1 MPTSAFPAIAYG
13 HVAFLKD
20 EIAYSFRDFAVDAKE
35 VADALGLDIEVIL
48 ALKEGRSKIVSQSL
62 LSNILF
68 ECLGGRNGHGS
79 RSGIS
84 KKTGSI
90 YARY

>member
-13 HVAFLKD
+13 HVMFLKD
-20 EIAYSFRDFAVDAKE
+20 EIAYSFRDFTVDAKE
-35 VADALGLDIEVIL
+35 VTDILGLDIEVIL
-48 ALKEGRSKIVSQSL
+48 ALKEGRSDIVSRTL
-62 LSNILF
+62 LSDIMF
-68 ECLGGRNGHGS
+68 ECLGGHHGHGS
-79 RSGIS
+79 RSGAA